1 MKATY
6 IMAAM
11 TLIAAMLTG
20 CKTDSEEDI
29 LDNNEGGGTTAG
41 TAVVINEICG
51 KQDPD
56 DDWVEFYNTSDK
68 ETDLGGSTLVK
79 TDEDGKDETIYTFPA
94 GKKVGAHDYLVVAT
108 TTGELQAGISNSKEV
123 GLRLVMADG
132 KTADRFDRDS
142 DIGKDISH
150 EPGGSYARIPDGTG
164 KWTVTSSATRGKANS
179 EKQEGQ
185 LVINEICGKQ
195 DPDDDWMELYNGTSS
210 SLDLGGFK
218 IIKTDEEGQSE
229 TIYTFPEGKKIASNG
244 YLVIATLTG
253 ELQAGISNKK
263 EVAIELVSKDGKSID
278 KFDRDVNIGKDISHD
293 LGGSYARIPDGTG
306 DWKVVTTATRG
317 TKNK

>member
-6 IMAAM
+6 ILAAT

-29 LDNNEGGGTTAG
+29 LDNNEGGETTAG

-123 GLRLVMADG
+123 GLRLVMAD
-132 KTADRFDRDS
+132 
-142 DIGKDISH
+142 
-150 EPGGSYARIPDGTG
+150 
-164 KWTVTSSATRGKANS
+164 
-179 EKQEGQ
+179 
-185 LVINEICGKQ
+185 
-195 DPDDDWMELYNGTSS
+195 
-210 SLDLGGFK
+210 
-218 IIKTDEEGQSE
+218 
-229 TIYTFPEGKKIASNG
+229 
-244 YLVIATLTG
+244 
-253 ELQAGISNKK
+253 
-263 EVAIELVSKDGKSID
+263 
-278 KFDRDVNIGKDISHD
+278 
-293 LGGSYARIPDGTG
+293 
-306 DWKVVTTATRG
+306 
-317 TKNK
+317 